1 MPARYLLADYLTKK
15 GENPRVAIR
24 MDDLEDGKKA
34 FKNSSQRKIKSAV
47 LFDTEKNE
55 VVLVAIEGEPIHL
68 VNIIEFARIYGNTKS
83 NIDMEVA
90 KAKASILIREIVKA
104 MAGEPI
110 PGVGGAGIAHVLH
123 PYYALEGDGNG
134 DGANVAKGAAILWGG
149 IAGAIVGT
157 VAAGPVGGIIG
168 GIAGV
173 VAGAGAKNVAKAS
186 THPRQCKTCQG
197 TGLVDDLRRCSTCN
211 GYGYRK

>member
-1 MPARYLLADYLTKK
+1 MPGRYLLADYETEK
-15 GENPRVAIR
+15 GEKPRVA
-24 MDDLEDGKKA
+24 MKTDDLEHGKKA
-34 FKNSSQRKIKSAV
+34 FQISSQRKIKSGV

-68 VNIIEFARIYGNTKS
+68 VNVIEFARKYGNTKS
-83 NIDMEVA
+83 DIDMAVA

-110 PGVGGAGIAHVLH
+110 PGVGGAAVAHVLH
-123 PYYALEGDGNG
+123 PYYALEGDG
-134 DGANVAKGAAILWGG
+134 ANMAKGAAAIWGG
-149 IAGAIVGT
+149 ICGAIVGT
-157 VAAGPVGGIIG
+157 MAAGPVGGFIG

-173 VAGAGAKNVAKAS
+173 AAGAGAKNVPKAF
-186 THPRQCKTCQG
+186 THASQCKTCQG
-197 TGLVDDLRRCSTCN
+197 TGLVDDLRRCSKCK

>member
-1 MPARYLLADYLTKK
+1 MKT
-15 GENPRVAIR
+15 
-24 MDDLEDGKKA
+24 DDLEHGKKA
-34 FKNSSQRKIKSAV
+34 FQISSQRKIKSGV

-68 VNIIEFARIYGNTKS
+68 VNVIEFARKYGNTKS
-83 NIDMEVA
+83 DIDMAVA

-110 PGVGGAGIAHVLH
+110 PGVGGAFVAHVLH
-123 PYYALEGDGNG
+123 PYYALEGDG
-134 DGANVAKGAAILWGG
+134 ANFAKGAAAIWGG
-149 IAGAIVGT
+149 ISGAIVGT
-157 VAAGPVGGIIG
+157 MAAGPVGGFIG

-173 VAGAGAKNVAKAS
+173 AAGVGAKNVPKAF
-186 THPRQCKTCQG
+186 THPSQCKTCQG
-197 TGLVDDLRRCSTCN
+197 TGLVDDLRRCSKCK